1 MTKKPESTPTEIE
14 KQIKE
19 GKQALEMAKEVVV
32 VENKSAEFASTYDE
46 DRDLV
51 NRFIGR
57 GQILGAFKK
66 IADVT
71 SIMDWKRMKDSK
83 AYQSLSSNPVVSRST
98 QKLVTVTTWAS
109 FCTHVIGVS
118 RERADQQILN
128 LEAFGA
134 DALDTMNK
142 AGLGYRDFRKLRK
155 LPEGDQQA
163 IIGEVEKLLAVRAKI
178 LRSVLRVT
186 FVCRQEFGVPR
197 LDIQQVHIGV
207 VGGNGFCQ
215 RDVPVV
221 IGYGGRRQSLIVFI
235 NQGGRVHLVFAH
247 VLVYLDFIYIKK
259 TFVPCVGSIVQQ
271 FPAMAPP
278 VVLGF
283 GGAVLDQ
290 VVHGPVRVPHIKMG
304 DLVASFVTL
313 HDCPFVFWKIGV
325 GIYRVF
331 RGVGQLPCFPVIYV
345 HLKGVKNT
353 RFLAAEHDFAF
364 VRGKRAASNL
374 HNVHKL
380 GHGVLFGRVF
390 IRGGGATSRYECQ

>member
-163 IIGEVEKLLAVRAKI
+163 IIGEVEVSVGDKEAIIALIDDLSIKHRKEKEKLEAKNAKLSDEVEYQKESREKDEKSKQTVIDNLSRELGRQKKLTVDERTQELEKQLMDAMEHAITQMGMLELAFSKI
-178 LRSVLRVT
+178 SEWTEAPKRLHSLSAFTLGKLEERVK
-186 FVCRQEFGVPR
+186 EY
-197 LDIQQVHIGV
+197 
-207 VGGNGFCQ
+207 
-215 RDVPVV
+215 RDS
-221 IGYGGRRQSLIVFI
+221 Y
-235 NQGGRVHLVFAH
+235 
-247 VLVYLDFIYIKK
+247 
-259 TFVPCVGSIVQQ
+259 
-271 FPAMAPP
+271 
-278 VVLGF
+278 
-283 GGAVLDQ
+283 
-290 VVHGPVRVPHIKMG
+290 
-304 DLVASFVTL
+304 
-313 HDCPFVFWKIGV
+313 
-325 GIYRVF
+325 GIY
-331 RGVGQLPCFPVIYV
+331 PDIDP
-345 HLKGVKNT
+345 
-353 RFLAAEHDFAF
+353 HD
-364 VRGKRAASNL
+364 S
-374 HNVHKL
+374 
-380 GHGVLFGRVF
+380 
-390 IRGGGATSRYECQ
+390 SRKKDSAGDTPEAQG